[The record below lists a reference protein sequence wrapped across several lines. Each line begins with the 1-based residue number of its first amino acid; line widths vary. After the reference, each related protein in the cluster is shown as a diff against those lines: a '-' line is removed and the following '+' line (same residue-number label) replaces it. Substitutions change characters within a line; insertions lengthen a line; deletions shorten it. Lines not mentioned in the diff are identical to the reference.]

1 MNFQDDHNELL
12 YMKRGIEKANKGRY
26 IGGGR
31 DESAPTDIRCILLK
45 GIIIVRVML

>member
-31 DESAPTDIRCILLK
+31 DESAPTEYLILAL
-45 GIIIVRVML
+45 